1 MKSLVAVAAVGAVAF
16 VASLQFDPGA
26 VNQTDQEG
34 IVQEIQEACQGWID
48 AWDRNDLDAAM
59 GYFKEGVESHGAPG
73 LFLNNLIVYGTVE
86 EVRSAFGPA
95 LERRTSS
102 KMMPEEESIMVITN
116 DHAVQA
122 FWGKWNVTDT
132 DGVTTPDYPMSATL
146 VWVRHPD
153 GWKIMHFHQS
163 WTQDTQ

>member
-1 MKSLVAVAAVGAVAF
+1 MKSLVAVAAVGVVALI
-16 VASLQFDPGA
+16 AALQFDPG
-26 VNQTDQEG
+26 VVDRPDQEA
-34 IVQEIQEACQGWID
+34 IVHEIQEACRGWID

-59 GYFKEGVESHGAPG
+59 AFFADGIETHGAPG
-73 LFLNNLIVYGTVE
+73 LFLNNLVVYGTVE
-86 EVRSAFGPA
+86 EVRSAFGQA

-122 FWGKWNVTDT
+122 FWGKWNVTNT

-146 VWVRHPD
+146 VWVREPE
-153 GWKIMHFHQS
+153 GWKIIHLHQT